1 MELFFPGHS
10 LRDRVALAV
19 NFNRTPT
26 LSHINYDKYG
36 NKHNSSDTASS
47 NATNMGMVDN

>member
-1 MELFFPGHS
+1 MAKGGNGVVFPGHS

-26 LSHINYDKYG
+26 LSHINYDINYTTT
-36 NKHNSSDTASS
+36 S
-47 NATNMGMVDN
+47 MGMVDN